1 MRTHNPFLAGSIPA
15 CPNFHIL
22 RYAVSDEKMMNQ
34 GQILL
39 YQTEDGRQRIEVR
52 LEQGTVWLS
61 QTLMAELFQ
70 TTVANINL
78 HIKNIYD
85 EKEVP
90 TEGTIKQYLIV
101 RQEGSRKVQRPI
113 IYYNLDTILAVG
125 FRVRSHRGV
134 QFRQWAS
141 QLLKEYIVKGFTLD
155 DDRLSNPAGLAYFDE
170 LLDRIRAIRTSE
182 KHFYQKIRD
191 IYTLSADYD
200 PQHSMTQEFF
210 KTVQNKLLYAVTG
223 LTAAEIIHNR
233 VSAARP
239 NLGLMT
245 WEGVRRGKKL
255 TKRDVEVAKNYLN
268 HDEIKNLEQ
277 LVSQYLDFAERQAR
291 HRKVMY
297 MADWKTKLDAFL
309 QVNDENILT
318 HAGSISAEI
327 AKELALTEYEK
338 FEELQRQ
345 EEKLQCEEE
354 LREAIQKVIMS
365 CESLDHEE
373 SF

>member
-1 MRTHNPFLAGSIPA
+1 MSEENWSAQS
-15 CPNFHIL
+15 
-22 RYAVSDEKMMNQ
+22 
-34 GQILL
+34 QILL

-61 QTLMAELFQ
+61 QVLMAELFQ

-78 HIKNIYD
+78 HIKNIYE

-90 TEGTIKQYLIV
+90 AEGTIKQYLIV
-101 RQEGSRKVQRPI
+101 RQEGSRKVRRLV
-113 IYYNLDTILAVG
+113 IYYNLDTIFAVG

-134 QFRQWAS
+134 QFRQWAI
-141 QLLKEYIVKGFTLD
+141 QLLKEYVVKGFTLD
-155 DDRLSNPAGLAYFDE
+155 DERLSSPGGIAYFDE
-170 LLDRIRAIRTSE
+170 LLDRIRSIRASE

-200 PQHSMTQEFF
+200 PQHAMTQEFF

-223 LTAAEIIHNR
+223 CTAAEIIHKR
-233 VSAARP
+233 VNAAQP

-245 WEGVRRGKKL
+245 WDGAPRGKRL
-255 TKRDVEVAKNYLN
+255 TKRDVEIAKNYLN

-291 HRKVMY
+291 HHKVMY

-309 QVNDENILT
+309 QVNDEKILT

-327 AKELALTEYEK
+327 AKELALAEYEK
-338 FEELQRQ
+338 FDEHRRREELVQS
-345 EEKLQCEEE
+345 EDE
-354 LREAIQKVIMS
+354 LREAIQKVITNRKAS
-365 CESLDHEE
+365 NSHETT
-373 SF
+373 